1 MIVLRICIYAPE
13 GCQHGTHTNG
23 TAYTRGTY
31 SRVHTQTHTNTN
43 KRAARPDK
51 VRCGLTPWRRPPH
64 QLTLM
69 SPRPRHR
76 LLANRLHQQP
86 MCRETFEHLR
96 FSLEPAF
103 EPTRHTRCAHAVLLP
118 DATPCLVCPPHARPI
133 LPLDGGARARV
144 IGLSSYQRHGRLSR
158 HGRLLP
164 GRRGF
169 ALGRRA
175 TSWAFVV
182 IEPGRGRC
190 HGGTPDFQPAD
201 TPRVWGCMRS
211 AECWRSATQGSGY
224 NPSPVRCSAARS
236 KE

>member
-1 MIVLRICIYAPE
+1 
-13 GCQHGTHTNG
+13 
-23 TAYTRGTY
+23 
-31 SRVHTQTHTNTN
+31 
-43 KRAARPDK
+43 
-51 VRCGLTPWRRPPH
+51 
-64 QLTLM
+64 M

-76 LLANRLHQQP
+76 LLADRLHQQP
-86 MCRETFEHLR
+86 LCRETFEHLR

-103 EPTRHTRCAHAVLLP
+103 EPTRHTRCAYAVLLP

-164 GRRGF
+164 SRRGS

-175 TSWAFVV
+175 ASWAFVV

-190 HGGTPDFQPAD
+190 QGARRTLNQLTHPGF
-201 TPRVWGCMRS
+201 WGACEVQNAGVQRRR
-211 AECWRSATQGSGY
+211 AAATIHR
-224 NPSPVRCSAARS
+224 PCVVALREARS
-236 KE
+236 EG

>member
-1 MIVLRICIYAPE
+1 
-13 GCQHGTHTNG
+13 
-23 TAYTRGTY
+23 
-31 SRVHTQTHTNTN
+31 
-43 KRAARPDK
+43 
-51 VRCGLTPWRRPPH
+51 
-64 QLTLM
+64 M

-103 EPTRHTRCAHAVLLP
+103 EPTRHTRCAHAVPLP
-118 DATPCLVCPPHARPI
+118 EATPCLVCPPHARP
-133 LPLDGGARARV
+133 LLQLWTVRKGARRWVVELPTPRQA
-144 IGLSSYQRHGRLSR
+144 LSRHGRLSR
-158 HGRLLP
+158 HGKLLP